1 LDFPALIREIRTR
14 TGLTQEKLAVKLGVT
29 FPTINRWEN
38 GRVTPSPLGVKQVEE
53 LLRDL
58 GDRGEDLLKKYFA
71 EAE

>member
-1 LDFPALIREIRTR
+1 
-14 TGLTQEKLAVKLGVT
+14 VKLGVT